1 MNEVKPSAFGDAQEV
16 KVKVRINHNG
26 IILIA
31 SAQMVEKKEAQ
42 EEQQNG
48 ANEAEPQSPSEP
60 SPTQDA
66 APTGEPMDT
75 QDVSHMFR
83 PFKCRLSELS
93 LPQKKKNTKNASALC
108 PISVP
113 PVRAEDDH
121 PADNFSNLF
130 SLFPPSMLN
139 SLKFVRFRAS
149 FSC

>member
-93 LPQKKKNTKNASALC
+93 LPQKKKTQKTLPPCAPSLFR
-108 PISVP
+108 PFVLKTTIPLIISLIC
-113 PVRAEDDH
+113 
-121 PADNFSNLF
+121 FLF
-130 SLFPPSMLN
+130 SPHP
-139 SLKFVRFRAS
+139 
-149 FSC
+149 C